1 MSEFVQVEI
10 FRQLYGDP
18 MFEEPDGT
26 SLLWRV
32 AGHRV
37 RHMNNMIQRLPR
49 GEFTRWQMGC
59 KWVHFN
65 DVLETVGEAVE
76 ARDCIYI
83 AFGMP
88 AEQAGRMRVIQKILR
103 QNGDRYAREHWSWI
117 TASGRLIASADG
129 GWAVEGYARTFGF
142 VEKFARLAAF
152 AERQFN
158 EIADILGDPEG
169 WPDPDIQTWA
179 WEKHGLKICVH
190 PVDFRAGGTE
200 NLKPAEWE
208 IDGESADFESVVD
221 VAMEAVVH
229 AEELREIE
237 ELAEDADDDGE
248 PLPCDLPA
256 EDAGDDE
263 EACYAPSELAVT
275 VAGEYV
281 SLGLPAEDE
290 EERRAVFE
298 FEIKTAHERHPWA
311 MIGLAHAS
319 LDCEFWP
326 PLHDVLGLFCD
337 DGSLRKDLT
346 LLSWELARVD
356 DESVFTLIFSIEP
369 NDNLLRL
376 NITSVTKGRSIA
388 GWLPISQICSSEVV
402 DLRLNRV
409 AFNPRHLPF

>member
-76 ARDCIYI
+76 ERDCAYCAAGVPRAI
-83 AFGMP
+83 A
-88 AEQAGRMRVIQKILR
+88 RKMRLIQKILR
-103 QNGDRYAREHWSWI
+103 QDGHRYARDSWSWI
-117 TASGRLIASADG
+117 TASGRVIASPDK

-169 WPDPDIQTWA
+169 WPDPDIQTWT
-179 WEKHGLKICVH
+179 WKKYDLTICLH
-190 PVDFRAGGTE
+190 PIDFGVE
-200 NLKPAEWE
+200 DIDELQPAEWT
-208 IDGESADFESVVD
+208 IDGESADFDSVVD

-237 ELAEDADDDGE
+237 ELAEDACDDGE
-248 PLPCDLPA
+248 PMPFDLPA
-256 EDAGDDE
+256 EG
-263 EACYAPSELAVT
+263 
-275 VAGEYV
+275 
-281 SLGLPAEDE
+281 E

-311 MIGLAHAS
+311 VIGLAHAS

-337 DGSLRKDLT
+337 DGGLRKDVT
-346 LLSWELARVD
+346 LLSWELSRVD

-388 GWLPISQICSSEVV
+388 GWLPIGQICSSDVV

-409 AFNPRHLPF
+409 AFNPRDLPF

>member
-59 KWVHFN
+59 RWMHFN
-65 DVLETVGEAVE
+65 DVLETVGEASEFRGCLYLAKGAPEWTV
-76 ARDCIYI
+76 
-83 AFGMP
+83 P
-88 AEQAGRMRVIQKILR
+88 SLR
-103 QNGDRYAREHWSWI
+103 H
-117 TASGRLIASADG
+117 ASKLLGENAHLVRGVGWRWRTKSGYLDASFLDE
-129 GWAVEGYARTFGF
+129 WAIEGYHRSTGF
-142 VEKFARLAAF
+142 ALKFAHFVALAD
-152 AERQFN
+152 RQFN
-158 EIADILGDPEG
+158 ELCDILGDPEG
-169 WPDPDIQTWA
+169 WPDPDIQSWA
-179 WEKHGLKICVH
+179 WKKHDLTICLH
-190 PVDFRAGGTE
+190 PIDFGVE
-200 NLKPAEWE
+200 DIDELQPAEWT
-208 IDGESADFESVVD
+208 IDGESADFEAVVD
-221 VAMEAVVH
+221 VATEAVVH

-248 PLPCDLPA
+248 PLPFDLPA

-298 FEIKTAHERHPWA
+298 FEIKAAHERHPWA

-337 DGSLRKDLT
+337 DGGLRKDVT
-346 LLSWELARVD
+346 LLSWELSRVD

-388 GWLPISQICSSEVV
+388 GWLPISQICSSDVV

-409 AFNPRHLPF
+409 AFYPRDLPF